1 MRLMSLTSM
10 TSMMRSCKALSLAL
24 FVSLATG
31 AAWAA
36 CSGGPRPVVVG
47 SKNFTEQVILGEIVA
62 QLLEAHDVPVD
73 RRLNLGGS
81 FICHQALVSGG
92 LDIYV
97 EYTGTALTAIL
108 RQPFD
113 YDAQKVYDRVRDVY
127 RDDLNLEWSAP
138 LGFNNTFAIIV
149 TRARA
154 GELGATKISDLA
166 EHQTTIRP
174 GAGHEFLEREDG
186 LRGLTE
192 AYELEFSIAPRG
204 MELGLIYQALV
215 EGQVDFVAGNSTD
228 GLIEKFN
235 LVVLEDD
242 RRFFPPYDAAAV
254 YRPDTVERYPALGDV
269 LEILGGGIDEPAMR
283 RLNRSVD
290 DERRAVRDVVSEF
303 LQERGWG
310 PS

>member
-1 MRLMSLTSM
+1 MMSMS
-10 TSMMRSCKALSLAL
+10 RSGAPASLAL
-24 FVSLATG
+24 LVSLA
-31 AAWAA
+31 A
-36 CSGGPRPVVVG
+36 CSSGPRPIVVG
-47 SKNFTEQVILGEIVA
+47 SKNFSEQVILGEIVA
-62 QLLEAHDVPVD
+62 QLLEVHDVPVE

-108 RQPFD
+108 REPFD

-138 LGFNNTFAIIV
+138 LGFNNTFAIIM
-149 TRARA
+149 TRERA
-154 GELGATKISDLA
+154 EELGATKISDLA
-166 EHQTTIRP
+166 EHESTLRL

-186 LRGLTE
+186 LRGLTK
-192 AYELEFSIAPRG
+192 AYQLEFSIAPRG

-215 EGQVDFVAGNSTD
+215 EAQVDFVAGNSTD
-228 GLIEKFN
+228 GLIVKFD

-242 RRFFPPYDAAAV
+242 RHFFPPYDAAAV
-254 YRPDTVERYPALGDV
+254 YRPDAVERHPALGDV
-269 LEILGGGIDEPAMR
+269 LEILSGGIDEPAMR
-283 RLNRSVD
+283 RLNRLVD

-303 LQERGWG
+303 LREQGWRSV
-310 PS
+310 PSKEAP

>member
-1 MRLMSLTSM
+1 MSLMSLMSL
-10 TSMMRSCKALSLAL
+10 MRSRALLSLTL
-24 FVSLATG
+24 LVSL
-31 AAWAA
+31 AA
-36 CSGGPRPVVVG
+36 CSGGARPVVVG

-81 FICHQALVSGG
+81 FICHQALVSGD
-92 LDIYV
+92 LDVYV

-108 RQPFD
+108 REPFD
-113 YDAQKVYDRVRDVY
+113 YDAQKVYERVRDVY
-127 RDDLNLEWSAP
+127 RDDLSLEWSAP
-138 LGFNNTFAIIV
+138 LGFNNTFAIIM

-154 GELGATKISDLA
+154 RELGTTKISDLA

-215 EGQVDFVAGNSTD
+215 EAQVDFVAGNSTD

-254 YRPDTVERYPALGDV
+254 YRPDAVGRYPALGDV

-283 RLNRSVD
+283 RLNRLVD
-290 DERRAVRDVVSEF
+290 DERRAVRDVVAEF
-303 LQERGWG
+303 LRKQGWSSG
-310 PS
+310 LSNGAP